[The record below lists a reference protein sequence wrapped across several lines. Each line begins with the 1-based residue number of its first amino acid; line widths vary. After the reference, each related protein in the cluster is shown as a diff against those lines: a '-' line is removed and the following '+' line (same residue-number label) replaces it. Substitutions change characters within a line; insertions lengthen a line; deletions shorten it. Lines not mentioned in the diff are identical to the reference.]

1 MTWSGVVTLI
11 LEPTRP
17 PPINDGFI
25 KLPPFGRSCVS
36 NSRVPYFLV
45 FYGFLPSRCL
55 ESEMGPQIPPAS
67 IVTKVWVLGV
77 YNNAA
82 E

>member
-1 MTWSGVVTLI
+1 MAFMRVSGC
-11 LEPTRP
+11 LEWCTCRGIPVGWPNRCKEDTGSVKTR
-17 PPINDGFI
+17 I
-25 KLPPFGRSCVS
+25 
-36 NSRVPYFLV
+36 PYFLV

-67 IVTKVWVLGV
+67 IVTKVWILGV

>member
-1 MTWSGVVTLI
+1 MSGQ
-11 LEPTRP
+11 
-17 PPINDGFI
+17 
-25 KLPPFGRSCVS
+25 
-36 NSRVPYFLV
+36 VPYFLV

-67 IVTKVWVLGV
+67 IVTMVWVLGV